1 MKTSWFWNN
10 LGSYQFFIDGK
21 PTPASPVQVRLGH
34 SENLAELSRA
44 LHFGHKSG
52 DGNYLSLLQDV
63 GTYTDQ
69 NFILGQEF
77 ESFSQK
83 GSVIESG
90 LNTLTSLITL
100 RLNFNS
106 TATYLG
112 AAGVNGNPE
121 ACFLKVFALYDTFLT
136 ITPGTGIMRTET

>member
-1 MKTSWFWNN
+1 M
-10 LGSYQFFIDGK
+10 
-21 PTPASPVQVRLGH
+21 
-34 SENLAELSRA
+34 
-44 LHFGHKSG
+44 
-52 DGNYLSLLQDV
+52 
-63 GTYTDQ
+63 
-69 NFILGQEF
+69 
-77 ESFSQK
+77 
-83 GSVIESG
+83 IESG